1 MFAKVNESFADAD
14 LNGPE
19 HKAATD
25 AAFNRFLA
33 EHGWTREEWRV
44 ELEARMVASR
54 EAMLKRIEELRVQE
68 QDAEWIL
75 TASEAEIDKF
85 LTDAG
90 GDPEAIGKRGEEA
103 VKALLLD
110 RKVRFGLR
118 EQGHLPLIEAM
129 LREGSSW
136 DEIGRKIGWD
146 PETARKF
153 YEYEAKKG
161 EP

>member
-1 MFAKVNESFADAD
+1 M
-14 LNGPE
+14 
-19 HKAATD
+19 
-25 AAFNRFLA
+25 
-33 EHGWTREEWRV
+33 
-44 ELEARMVASR
+44 
-54 EAMLKRIEELRVQE
+54 
-68 QDAEWIL
+68 
-75 TASEAEIDKF
+75 
-85 LTDAG
+85 
-90 GDPEAIGKRGEEA
+90 
-103 VKALLLD
+103 KALLLD

-153 YEYEAKKG
+153 YEYEAKNG